1 MNGIVAGMET
11 TIDAGGRVV
20 VPKALRDRLGL
31 AAGTRVEIDEADGV
45 ITIARARVETRVED
59 RDGVLVAVTDL
70 APDARIDAEVVR
82 DVLEAV
88 RDRRA

>member
-1 MNGIVAGMET
+1 MET

-31 AAGTRVEIDEADGV
+31 VAGTRVEIAESDGM
-45 ITIARARVETRVED
+45 ITIARPRVETRVED

-70 APDARIDAEVVR
+70 PLDAQVGAETTR
-82 DVLEAV
+82 EMLEAV
-88 RDRRA
+88 RERRA

>member
-1 MNGIVAGMET
+1 MET

-31 AAGTRVEIDEADGV
+31 AAGTRVELSESDGV
-45 ITIARARVETRVED
+45 ITIVRARVETRVED

-70 APDARIDAEVVR
+70 PLDAHVDAETTR

-88 RDRRA
+88 RERRA

>member
-1 MNGIVAGMET
+1 M
-11 TIDAGGRVV
+11 

-31 AAGTRVEIDEADGV
+31 AAGARVEIVESDGV
-45 ITIARARVETRVED
+45 ITIARARVETRLED

-70 APDARIDAEVVR
+70 PLDARVDAETIR

-88 RDRRA
+88 RERRA

>member
-1 MNGIVAGMET
+1 MET